1 MPKTT
6 DVPPSMSLKYYDAGR
21 EIAIQFR
28 LSARQ
33 RFAASLSSALIL
45 SGHVAF
51 QIEPI
56 CKRERS
62 GSLQAKS

>member
-1 MPKTT
+1 MLAVKLPFNFTKW
-6 DVPPSMSLKYYDAGR
+6 
-21 EIAIQFR
+21 
-28 LSARQ
+28 RQ
-33 RFAASLSSALIL
+33 RFAASLNSALIL